1 MRTRCELR
9 LCKSPSVAWPPDAVE
24 QNGRTYC
31 LESILQSLG
40 VECRL
45 MRVDRPLPEHPRGLS
60 ASLVDLD
67 DMLRPHRV
75 PPSDEQCWRATALLV
90 PSIAY
95 YSGGRVRR
103 PMGVMFDV
111 GDRMHRSREG
121 CAVACRSVANSPL
134 LYLRSLAH
142 ELGHVFNLMH
152 PHEDEPPLYSGDT
165 LMFETRCLSR
175 SRRFPAN
182 VRFEFSDANRAWLIE
197 APEHFVRP
205 GGAPYGSR
213 PNKPTK
219 AAFPPT
225 DRGNNTAASTSIW
238 SSARAVV
245 RREAVRLE
253 IEATDPDQLVGF
265 PLEVNVSL
273 AAEGF
278 LRSAL
283 SADLD
288 PAGGKLRVEARTED
302 GPWSTL
308 PAVVRDCGAEEEPVP
323 ADGAL
328 RRTVMLP
335 SLFPPDE
342 RPYFVRVQ
350 YRMCEPAF
358 GMRTMTSNDLIVR
371 ARRPQSLA
379 ERSAC
384 FATDFDLRFAAC
396 LRGFP
401 RRFAAARRRLE
412 RLSREI
418 DVIAIAPRLALTLA
432 WDWLRSNS
440 PPEQRLV
447 GRRMVSALLE
457 QPIAN
462 HLRRECV
469 QLLEDELQNS
479 HREQSASLRSASSR
493 FAS

>member
-1 MRTRCELR
+1 MRAYCELR
-9 LCKSPSVAWPPDAVE
+9 LCKSPSVAWPPDTVE
-24 QNGRTYC
+24 QNGRTFC

-40 VECRL
+40 VDCRL
-45 MRVDRPLPEHPRGLS
+45 MRVDEPLPEHPRGLS

-75 PPSDEQCWRATALLV
+75 RTSDGKCWRATALLV

-111 GDRMHRSREG
+111 GDPTRPSREG
-121 CAVACRSVANSPL
+121 CAVACRSVADSPL

-142 ELGHVFNLMH
+142 EVGHLFNLVH
-152 PHEDEPPLYSGDT
+152 PHEDEPPTYAGDT

-197 APEHFVRP
+197 APEDFVRP

-213 PNKPTK
+213 PDKPTK
-219 AAFPPT
+219 AAIPPT
-225 DRGNNTAASTSIW
+225 DRGNNTTVSTSIW
-238 SSARAVV
+238 SSTSSVI
-245 RREAVRLE
+245 RLE

-265 PLEVNVSL
+265 PMEVNVSL
-273 AAEGF
+273 TAEGF
-278 LRSAL
+278 FRPAL

-288 PAGGKLRVEARTED
+288 PAGGKLCVEARTED
-302 GPWSTL
+302 GPWSIL
-308 PAVVRDCGAEEEPVP
+308 PAIVRDCGAEEELVP

-342 RPYFVRVQ
+342 RPYSVRVR
-350 YRMCEPAF
+350 YCTCEPAI
-358 GMRTMTSNDLIVR
+358 GMRTMTSNELIVR

-384 FATDFDLRFAAC
+384 VAAEFDLRLAVC

-401 RRFAAARRRLE
+401 RRLAAAHHRLV

-418 DVIAIAPRLALTLA
+418 DVVAIAPRLALTLA
-432 WDWLRSNS
+432 WHRLRPNS
-440 PPEQRLV
+440 PPEHRLA
-447 GRRMVSALLE
+447 GRRMVSALLK

-469 QLLEDELQNS
+469 QLLEDELRNA
-479 HREQSASLRSASSR
+479 RLEKSASPRGARSTSSC
-493 FAS
+493 FTC